1 MVALLN
7 PVSPLQEDLDA
18 YFKLPESFIVIHGT
32 DPVLSVAQCRR
43 STQLF
48 RLFRKLGRRKEP
60 IRVLCR
66 GEYKLSDESLAALN
80 AFLEHGR
87 GLKFFKCIHHSD
99 TKWNA
104 ADFFNDYLRLT
115 WEPLKR

>member
-1 MVALLN
+1 MVALIQTA
-7 PVSPLQEDLDA
+7 SPLQEDLDA

-48 RLFRKLGRRKEP
+48 RLFRRLGRRAEP

-66 GEYKLSDESLAALN
+66 GSYKLTDESLAALN

-87 GLKFFKCIHHSD
+87 GLRFFNSIHRSD

-104 ADFFNDYLRLT
+104 ADFFRDSLRLS
-115 WEPLKR
+115 WEPLRR